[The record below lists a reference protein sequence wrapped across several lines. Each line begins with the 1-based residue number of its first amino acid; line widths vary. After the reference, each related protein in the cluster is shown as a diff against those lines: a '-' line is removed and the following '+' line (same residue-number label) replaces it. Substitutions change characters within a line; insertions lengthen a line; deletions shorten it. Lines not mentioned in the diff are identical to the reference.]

1 MIIVQ
6 YPQQVDAQMLRKQ
19 ILQLENSVWGT
30 GDPKLDNCFP
40 TQPDTYVT
48 SLLLMEEEQVL
59 CHIVIRRQQLFH
71 KDCRYLV
78 YGLSEV
84 VTHPGFRGQGLGTTL
99 IRKASLFI
107 EKQGADL
114 SIFTCKPSLVPFYSQ
129 GGWAA
134 VPGACLVG
142 GTKEQPFRSDRLG
155 LKTMIQFYSPH
166 AKKHKKDFEKSDI
179 FLELSPQ
186 QLW

>member
-1 MIIVQ
+1 
-6 YPQQVDAQMLRKQ
+6 
-19 ILQLENSVWGT
+19 
-30 GDPKLDNCFP
+30 
-40 TQPDTYVT
+40 
-48 SLLLMEEEQVL
+48 MEEEQVL

-142 GTKEQPFRSDRLG
+142 GTKEQPFRSDRLR